1 MPSYV
6 TGLPHRIPPLHHKVT
21 HHGSASCMLEQE
33 PDIRFIRRMQRD
45 IAERNRTADEVVAQY
60 LATVRPMHEL
70 FVTPSKVRVTRREK
84 VRTVCRDG
92 CENREQM

>member
-6 TGLPHRIPPLHHKVT
+6 ATGLLHSIPPLRHKAPYRCST
-21 HHGSASCMLEQE
+21 SCMVGQE

-70 FVTPSKVRVTRREK
+70 FVTTSKVRV
-84 VRTVCRDG
+84 
-92 CENREQM
+92 